1 MSSPLKSLTLSAL
14 AFVALSMSA
23 LAQTSAIEGMVKDPS
38 GKPLQGAVINFD
50 RTDIKGHY
58 TVKSDKKGHYGHY
71 GLPLGTYTI
80 TCVVD
85 GAVKD
90 TANGFRSG
98 LGEPKTLNFDLKDTA
113 AAQQALQ
120 KAAETGTLSKEQ
132 ERGMTKEQ
140 KEAFD
145 KAAKSREAQLAKN
158 KDLNEAYTKG
168 KDSLEAAQQS
178 MQDSLKATQA
188 NDKEKAASAK
198 EQGIKQFD
206 AAIES
211 YVKAS
216 TMDAKQGAV
225 WSGLAD
231 AYVGKAQ
238 ASPSEGAATYE
249 KAFGAFKNALELSP
263 TDAGLFNNYALA
275 LAKDKKIDEAKT
287 NLAKAAE
294 LDPPGAGKYYYNL
307 GALLVNSNQNDAA
320 TETFKKAI
328 ELDPTY
334 ADAQY
339 QYGVALAGRAT
350 TDATGKVIPPAG
362 TVEALQKYLELKP
375 DGANAPAAKEM
386 IAALGG
392 TISTTFQNPNAK
404 PKAAPKKK

>member
-1 MSSPLKSLTLSAL
+1 MSSGLKMSSLKSLTLSAF
-14 AFVALSMSA
+14 AFVALSIPA

-90 TANGFRSG
+90 TANGFRTG
-98 LGEPKTLNFDLKDTA
+98 LGDPKTLNFDLKDTA

-140 KEAFD
+140 KEAFE
-145 KAAKSREAQLAKN
+145 KAAKGREAQLAKN
-158 KDLNEAYTKG
+158 KELNEAYTTG
-168 KDSLEAAQQS
+168 KTALEA
-178 MQDSLKATQA
+178 
-188 NDKEKAASAK
+188 
-198 EQGIKQFD
+198 KQWD
-206 AAIES
+206 AAIENLL
-211 YVKAS
+211 KAS
-216 TMDAKQGAV
+216 VMDAKQGAV
-225 WSGLAD
+225 WSALAD

-238 ASPSEGAATYE
+238 ATPAEAAATYE
-249 KAFGAFKNALELSP
+249 KAFGAFKSALEISP

-275 LAKDKKIDEAKT
+275 LAKDKKIDEAKS

-320 TETFKKAI
+320 TDTFKKAI

-350 TDATGKVIPPAG
+350 TDAAGKVIPPAG

>member
-1 MSSPLKSLTLSAL
+1 MSSLLKSFSLTAFAALLLSVP
-14 AFVALSMSA
+14 AFS
-23 LAQTSAIEGMVKDPS
+23 QTSAIEGMVKDET
-38 GKPLQGAVINFD
+38 GKPLQGAKVVFD

-58 TVKSDKKGHYGHY
+58 EVKSDKKGHYGHY

-80 TCVVD
+80 TLEVD
-85 GAVKD
+85 GKVRD
-90 TANGFRSG
+90 TAKGFRSG
-98 LGEPKTLNFDLKDTA
+98 LGDPKVLNFDLKA
-113 AAQQALQ
+113 AAVDQQALQ

-132 ERGMTKEQ
+132 ERGMSKEQ
-140 KEAFD
+140 KEAFEKQA
-145 KAAKSREAQLAKN
+145 KAREAQLAKN
-158 KDLNEAYTKG
+158 KALNDAYQAG
-168 KDSLEAAQQS
+168 KTALE
-178 MQDSLKATQA
+178 
-188 NDKEKAASAK
+188 
-198 EQGIKQFD
+198 GKQWD

-211 YVKAS
+211 LNKAAE
-216 TMDAKQGAV
+216 MDAKQGAV

-238 ASPSEGAATYE
+238 ATPAEAAATYE
-249 KAFGAFKNALELSP
+249 KAFDAFKKALEISP

-275 LAKDKKIDEAKT
+275 LAKDKKIDDAKV

-307 GALLVNSNQNDAA
+307 GALLVNSGQNDAA
-320 TETFKKAI
+320 TDTFKKAI

-339 QYGVALAGRAT
+339 QYGVALAGKAS
-350 TDATGKVIPPAG
+350 TDAKGNVIPQPG

-375 DGANAPAAKEM
+375 DGVNAAAAKDM

-392 TISTTFQNPNAK
+392 TISTTFVNPNAPK

>member
-1 MSSPLKSLTLSAL
+1 MSSRLKSLTLSAF
-14 AFVALSMSA
+14 AFIALSTSA
-23 LAQTSAIEGMVKDPS
+23 PAQTSAIEGIVKAPD
-38 GKPLQGAVINFD
+38 GKPLPGAVIKFD

-58 TVKSDKKGHYGHY
+58 EVKSDKKGHYGHY
-71 GLPLGTYTI
+71 GLPLGTYTV

-90 TANGFRSG
+90 TANGFRTG
-98 LGEPKTLNFDLKDTA
+98 LGDPKTLNFDLHDSA
-113 AAQQALQ
+113 AQQQALQ
-120 KAAETGTLSKEQ
+120 KAAETGTLTKEQ
-132 ERGMTKEQ
+132 ERGMSKEQ

-145 KAAKSREAQLAKN
+145 KAAKAREGQLAKN
-158 KDLNEAYTKG
+158 KELNEAYTTG
-168 KDSLEAAQQS
+168 KNALEAKQW
-178 MQDSLKATQA
+178 DS
-188 NDKEKAASAK
+188 
-198 EQGIKQFD
+198 
-206 AAIES
+206 AIENL
-211 YVKAS
+211 VKAS

-225 WSGLAD
+225 WSALAD

-238 ASPSEGAATYE
+238 ATPPEAAATYE
-249 KAFGAFKNALELSP
+249 KAFDAFKKALELSP

-275 LAKDKKIDEAKT
+275 LAKDKKIDDAKT

-307 GALLVNSNQNDAA
+307 GALLVNVGQNDAA
-320 TETFKKAI
+320 TDTFKKAI

-350 TDATGKVIPPAG
+350 TDAAGKVIPSPG

-392 TISTTFQNPNAK
+392 TISTSFQNPNAK
-404 PKAAPKKK
+404 PTKGAPKKK

>member
-1 MSSPLKSLTLSAL
+1 MSFPLKSLTLSAF
-14 AFVALSMSA
+14 AFVALSISA

-168 KDSLEAAQQS
+168 KEALEAKKW
-178 MQDSLKATQA
+178 D
-188 NDKEKAASAK
+188 E
-198 EQGIKQFD
+198 
-206 AAIES
+206 AIENL
-211 YVKAS
+211 VKAS

-225 WSGLAD
+225 WSALAD

-238 ASPSEGAATYE
+238 ATPSESAATYE

-404 PKAAPKKK
+404 PKAAPRKK